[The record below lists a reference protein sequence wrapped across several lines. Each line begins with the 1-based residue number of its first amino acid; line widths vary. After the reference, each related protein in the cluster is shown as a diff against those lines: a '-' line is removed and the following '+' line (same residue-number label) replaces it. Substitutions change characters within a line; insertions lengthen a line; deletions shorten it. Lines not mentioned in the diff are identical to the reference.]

1 MIRCMALAAVFA
13 AIAACTQLTPVGLPF
28 AGALVVLAAYL
39 AVRLSPEELA
49 AHRTGASHSAGPQ
62 SGARVAPPAP
72 TPVPQQACAPD
83 VPRVVVA

>member
-1 MIRCMALAAVFA
+1 MALAAVFGSVA
-13 AIAACTQLTPVGLPF
+13 VCTQLTPVGLPL

-49 AHRTGASHSAGPQ
+49 ARRTGASHSAGPQ
-62 SGARVAPPAP
+62 SGARVASPAP
-72 TPVPQQACAPD
+72 SPAPQQACAPD